1 MVLVCIDSKQA
12 AYETDEYRLQNTYI
26 HQKPIIGY
34 TKQSLLLYDQS
45 SLILAW
51 TVHYVI

>member
-1 MVLVCIDSKQA
+1 MAVEDFHPPQLPPFIAVKDPQ
-12 AYETDEYRLQNTYI
+12 
-26 HQKPIIGY
+26 HQKPITGY
-34 TKQSLLLYDQS
+34 TSQSLLLYNQS

>member
-1 MVLVCIDSKQA
+1 MKIFH
-12 AYETDEYRLQNTYI
+12 TI

-34 TKQSLLLYDQS
+34 TKQSLLLYNQS